1 MVRKYSYCLECFVI
15 NAWKI
20 HYIVMY
26 FLKLIENTVPYRI
39 LCIRSI
45 GNKFV
50 GLQYG
55 MIGMH
60 LAA

>member
-1 MVRKYSYCLECFVI
+1 VI

-50 GLQYG
+50 GLKYG